1 MSIYLHTYILDVPF
15 FLKNVRH
22 TGIEVFGSEYTFSMD
37 GIVTSKPKRSGIGR
51 YSKSYEL
58 GFMKLTYYEF
68 SEILNVLGKIYR
80 PNTYN
85 FIYKNCNHFCDDLF
99 ELLCGKRLLHSFMI
113 YSRLGKFFG
122 DFKNVAMCGS
132 VNTMDI
138 TKDDKNMYVCALK
151 LSKSILKKNKNINNK
166 KTILYQNTINEDISH
181 NFIQQPSYIIPYTPY
196 SPTTISPNMYYNPSI
211 LTRSTQSSNYEKCFN
226 DFNTNTYNT
235 LYSLSTTDGFSFP

>member
-22 TGIEVFGSEYTFSMD
+22 TGIEVFGNEYTFSMD
-37 GIVTSKPKRSGIGR
+37 GIITSKPKRSGIGR

-58 GFMKLTYYEF
+58 ESMKLTYYEF

-122 DFKNVAMCGS
+122 NFKNVAMCGS
-132 VNTMDI
+132 INTMDI
-138 TKDDKNMYVCALK
+138 TKDDKNMYICALR
-151 LSKSILKKNKNINNK
+151 LSKSILKKNKNIIKK
-166 KTILYQNTINEDISH
+166 KTILYQNKINEDTNH
-181 NFIQQPSYIIPYTPY
+181 NFIHQPSYIIPYNPI
-196 SPTTISPNMYYNPSI
+196 ISPNMYCNPNI
-211 LTRSTQSSNYEKCFN
+211 LTGSTKSSKYEKCFN
-226 DFNTNTYNT
+226 DFSTNTYNT

>member
-1 MSIYLHTYILDVPF
+1 
-15 FLKNVRH
+15 
-22 TGIEVFGSEYTFSMD
+22 MD

-132 VNTMDI
+132 INSMDI
-138 TKDDKNMYVCALK
+138 TKDDKNMYVSALN
-151 LSKSILKKNKNINNK
+151 LSKSILKKNKNIINK
-166 KTILYQNTINEDISH
+166 KTILYQNKINEDTSH
-181 NFIQQPSYIIPYTPY
+181 NFIQHPSYIIPYTPY
-196 SPTTISPNMYYNPSI
+196 NSTTISPNMYCNTSI
-211 LTRSTQSSNYEKCFN
+211 LTSSTQSSKYEKCFN
-226 DFNTNTYNT
+226 DFNTHTYNT